1 MSILIRPPKKVKKAK
16 KKSRT
21 AKELLQRLQDFLN
34 AESEEPVEILY
45 SFWGDQQ
52 NAITYKELRELVQ
65 NGDLTQEQWQEWQ
78 QDYSKLVASKLDQMW
93 QKAMEAGISGQPIFD
108 KFESFEL
115 DMKSPG
121 VVSWIKERGAA
132 FVTASTDE
140 QKKAIQSLLAKK
152 VVEKYTVDE
161 LARIIRPCIGLTKQ
175 DSEAVMRQYDA
186 LKKNLREQHPRMKA
200 ESIQRKALDA
210 AQKYAERKHRQRAM
224 TIAQTE
230 LAFAY
235 NRGADQGVRQAQ
247 EQGLLGKTIKRWITS
262 GDDSVCSTCEAL
274 DGTEIEMDDNFNFGG
289 RLLFVGH
296 KMLPPA
302 HPRCA
307 CAVEYVE
314 VEPPMLVPEESMMQD
329 WETQIRQQ
337 QAEYEA
343 KFEDQKLDKEVY
355 QEAAAGIAEVG
366 YEATAEQVV
375 EMVNSVNTYT
385 GEDFTDIL
393 AAQQNFKGRFAD
405 YSGIMSGTQKAKAL
419 QDVKNIS
426 QFLEYSPTYEGSVYR
441 GLGFDVGGPMDDG
454 RYDSFRK
461 LYQKGKVIQTD
472 TFTSWTKDEDFL
484 REVHAARTMLDEECE
499 YSVEVTIRMKN
510 CESGVDIS
518 RYAELQGQQEVLFDN
533 KTSLKVLDVKEH
545 WKNDE
550 VMSLVIDVEEV

>member
-34 AESEEPVEILY
+34 AESEEPVEILC

-108 KFESFEL
+108 NFESFEL

-140 QKKAIQSLLAKK
+140 QKKVIQSLLAKK

-175 DSEAVMRQYDA
+175 DSEAVMRQYDT

-247 EQGLLGKTIKRWITS
+247 EQGLLGKVIKRWITS

-302 HPRCA
+302 HPRCG
-307 CAVEYVE
+307 CAVEYIE
-314 VEPPMLVPEESMMQD
+314 VEPPTFEPSIDTTDEEESFVCDVGQLEEKEIEKRSSKKMKKFSDIVRVPKARESPVQKKKQ
-329 WETQIRQQ
+329 TFKI
-337 QAEYEA
+337 A
-343 KFEDQKLDKEVY
+343 KSDD
-355 QEAAAGIAEVG
+355 
-366 YEATAEQVV
+366 EQ
-375 EMVNSVNTYT
+375 M
-385 GEDFTDIL
+385 L
-393 AAQQNFKGRFAD
+393 AFGWA
-405 YSGIMSGTQKAKAL
+405 
-419 QDVKNIS
+419 NIS
-426 QFLEYSPTYEGSVYR
+426 IRSDGEVIEDWQEDIIEPADLENAAYEFVRLYREGGEMHERGGVATLVESVVFTEEKCKAM
-441 GLGFDVGGPMDDG
+441 GIPEGTLPVGWWIGF
-454 RYDSFRK
+454 
-461 LYQKGKVIQTD
+461 
-472 TFTSWTKDEDFL
+472 
-484 REVHAARTMLDEECE
+484 
-499 YSVEVTIRMKN
+499 
-510 CESGVDIS
+510 
-518 RYAELQGQQEVLFDN
+518 
-533 KTSLKVLDVKEH
+533 KVLDKDVWEKVKDGTYSMFSIEGEAER
-545 WKNDE
+545 KEVKDDESND
-550 VMSLVIDVEEV
+550 

>member
-1 MSILIRPPKKVKKAK
+1 MSILIRPPQKVKKAK
-16 KKSRT
+16 KKSKT

-93 QKAMEAGISGQPIFD
+93 QKAMKAGISGQPIFD
-108 KFESFEL
+108 NFESFEL

-175 DSEAVMRQYDA
+175 DSEAVMRQYDT

-393 AAQQNFKGRFAD
+393 AAQQNFKGRFAN
-405 YSGIMSGTQKAKAL
+405 YSGMMSGTQKAKAL

-454 RYDSFRK
+454 SYDSFRK

-550 VMSLVIDVEEV
+550 VMSLVVDVEEV